1 MQQLQAS
8 NPESCFQLVMKREID
23 VATNFF
29 PSIRSS
35 VSTDS
40 SGEVD
45 IFRHDGDS
53 VSVDGAEV
61 GVLEKSDEVSLS
73 CLL

>member
-1 MQQLQAS
+1 MQLLQAS

-23 VATNFF
+23 VVTNSF
-29 PSIRSS
+29 PSIQSS
-35 VSTDS
+35 VATDS

-45 IFRHDGDS
+45 VFWHDGDS

-61 GVLEKSDEVSLS
+61 GVLEECD
-73 CLL
+73 